1 MAFLHITDRNGQSHT
16 LEGADGWRVME
27 LLRDHGTGNPNLNVE
42 GLCGGA
48 CDCATCHVI
57 VAPEWADRLH
67 PAREDELFKLDEL
80 PAIEPTSR
88 LSCQILWDEKL
99 DGLTLTLAEA
109 R

>member
-1 MAFLHITDRNGQSHT
+1 MALLHVTDRSGQRHV

-27 LLRDHGTGNPNLNVE
+27 ILRDSNIGIE

-80 PAIEPTSR
+80 PVLEATSR
-88 LSCQILWDEKL
+88 LSCQILWEEKL
-99 DGLTLTLAEA
+99 DGLTLTLAEIA
-109 R
+109 